1 MRINNRPE
9 DHEPDDH
16 ETSRDQ
22 DKYEDPR
29 EIADIIGDEF
39 TDYLNAV
46 LADGS
51 PPLDEDIVRPPAKS
65 PAPAAPSTPKLRL
78 VKDENLT
85 PALID
90 SAGEEIDPETAAK
103 AARTRLI
110 RGSAKGTAVVAG
122 LGVAAGWGEPL
133 VVVGPLA
140 VYSAGWL
147 AYLWWNAALRPPIP
161 QAIGSTSHALTGAI
175 AAAASATSRTARR
188 VVKRA
193 DNTRAEH
200 ETSRTS
206 PV

>member
-9 DHEPDDH
+9 NPEPDDNDH
-16 ETSRDQ
+16 GADQ
-22 DKYEDPR
+22 QKWEDPR

-51 PPLDEDIVRPPAKS
+51 PPDEDIVRPPAK
-65 PAPAAPSTPKLRL
+65 APSSADSDTPMLRL
-78 VKDENLT
+78 VKDEAPGQDT
-85 PALID
+85 D
-90 SAGEEIDPETAAK
+90 GFGGEAVEREAAAK
-103 AARTRLI
+103 AARARLI
-110 RGSAKGTAVVAG
+110 RGSAKGSAVVAG
-122 LGVAAGWGEPL
+122 LGVGAGWGEPL

-175 AAAASATSRTARR
+175 AAAASATSRTVRR
-188 VVKRA
+188 AVKRA
-193 DNTRAEH
+193 ENARAKH
-200 ETSRTS
+200 ETSRTT
-206 PV
+206 PA